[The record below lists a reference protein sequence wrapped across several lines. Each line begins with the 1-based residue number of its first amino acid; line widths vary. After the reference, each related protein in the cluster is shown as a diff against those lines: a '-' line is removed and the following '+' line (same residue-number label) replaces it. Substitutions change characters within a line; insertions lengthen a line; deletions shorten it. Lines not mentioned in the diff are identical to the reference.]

1 MEQKINIEKLC
12 TLSGLDPNLENL
24 EKLTSALVHNLKI
37 VSVLNTD
44 KIHNPS
50 EFSIADI
57 DGNDLED
64 NDNPKTFEN
73 VEALRK
79 EFPNRE
85 GNELKIKKVL

>member
-37 VSVLNTD
+37 VSVLNAV
-44 KIHNPS
+44 KIQNTQDA
-50 EFSIADI
+50 SITDI

-64 NDNPKTFEN
+64 NDNPKTFED

-79 EFPNRE
+79 EFPDRE

>member
-37 VSVLNTD
+37 VSVLNAVKT
-44 KIHNPS
+44 HNTQDL
-50 EFSIADI
+50 SIDT
-57 DGNDLED
+57 NDLED
-64 NDNPKTFEN
+64 NDNPKTFED

-79 EFPNRE
+79 EFPDRE